1 MKELVFLKLGGSLIT
16 DKTQPYTPKQG
27 VIEDVALQILTA
39 LRANPDLRLVL
50 GHGSGSFGHVAAS
63 EYHTRDGFFPQPSPL
78 IHRERDK
85 TEQNYWKGFSE
96 VWYQASSLNQ
106 FVMKALHKLK
116 VPAIALPPS
125 ANVIAS
131 DGKVSIWETTA
142 ISMAL
147 AAGLVPVIY
156 GDVTFD
162 EIRGGTIL
170 STEDLFS
177 HLARALNP
185 QRILLAGL
193 EAAVWED
200 FPDRTHK
207 VETITPQTFSEI
219 SEGVGKAAGADV
231 TGGMESK
238 VTQML
243 DLVQQN
249 RELKI
254 QIFSGAEPGNIQ
266 RALTGETLG
275 TWIVA

>member
-16 DKTQPYTPKQG
+16 DKTQPYTPKPD

-39 LRANPDLRLVL
+39 LKADPDLRLVL

-63 EYHTRDGFFPQPSPL
+63 EYHTRDGFFPRPSPL

-85 TEQNYWKGFSE
+85 TEENYWKGFSE

-106 FVMKALHKLK
+106 FVMKALHKMK

-207 VETITPQTFSEI
+207 LETITPQTFNEI

-243 DLVQQN
+243 GLVQQN